1 MPLLKRI
8 LHPVLVLC
16 ALALIAEEWLWD
28 KLKGTLKALAARL
41 HLQRLEARAR
51 ALPPWTSLATMALP
65 AVVLLPFKMLALYA
79 LANGHPLLGAL
90 AFVGAKV
97 AGTALAAYLF
107 DLVRDNARK
116 LAWFDSVYLFVMRLL
131 AQAKSWLNSQA
142 AVQKTRQ
149 SVAHLKGQ
157 LKTFLSQESQT
168 ASRWVTKWRA
178 AKSLARKKL

>member
-1 MPLLKRI
+1 MPLLKRL
-8 LHPVLVLC
+8 LHPFLVLC

-28 KLKGTLKALAARL
+28 KLKRILQTLVARL
-41 HLQRLEARAR
+41 HLQRLEVRAR
-51 ALPPWTSLATMALP
+51 ALPPWASLATMALP

-79 LANGHPLLGAL
+79 LANGQPLLGAL

-116 LAWFDSVYLFVMRLL
+116 LAWFDSVYLFVMCLL
-131 AQAKSWLNSQA
+131 AQAKAWLNNQA

-149 SVAHLKGQ
+149 SVARLKEQ
-157 LKTFLSQESQT
+157 LKPFLSQESQT
-168 ASRWVTKWRA
+168 ASRWATKWRA